1 MKNKIEERLKKELEG
16 KTKTRTMKED
26 KWKMK
31 EYILSCSGE
40 DSRDIMLIRLHMCAV
55 QMNYKKETG
64 KEDVPFMWKKGGH
77 NGACNRM
84 WTRNEKMYDLKDE

>member
-64 KEDVPFMWKKGGH
+64 KEDVPFM
-77 NGACNRM
+77 
-84 WTRNEKMYDLKDE
+84 